1 MDNRKTQ
8 SEAHWFSVVQFLV
21 SSIGAVMLLG
31 STLIFMI
38 IVVTTG
44 ISDVPYIDT
53 TTTLLLATGTFF
65 AGVLLLPSGWYS
77 ALHLI
82 GKPKKVGSAN
92 PWFLPAI
99 LLFPLAVA
107 LGEWIIKSS
116 DAPWIL
122 LPPIHIMAVG
132 IPILWFLELG
142 RYKLPQFSSQ
152 RTWGIFGSGLVLAP
166 LLLMILE
173 LAALG
178 LIMGAIVIYVIQR
191 PDMSA
196 ELERLIY
203 RLSVAPQSPDIIA
216 RILLPALKNR
226 VVILGTLIFGA
237 IIVPLLE
244 ELIKPIG
251 VWMLVGQKPTP
262 SQGFVAGLLS
272 GAGYAMFENL
282 ALSASAGDA
291 WSMIMLAR
299 TGTSLIHIMTTG
311 LMGWSLALAWN
322 QGKHL
327 RLVLTYLGVVLIHG
341 LWNGLVLTF
350 TFASYSFIGGSF
362 PEPIMKVGKVAPYLL
377 VGLVSVAFILLI
389 VENLNLRRAII
400 SPASVDTQSNH
411 ISPTNKRSI
420 LN

>member
-1 MDNRKTQ
+1 
-8 SEAHWFSVVQFLV
+8 
-21 SSIGAVMLLG
+21 MLLG

-77 ALHLI
+77 AL
-82 GKPKKVGSAN
+82 
-92 PWFLPAI
+92 
-99 LLFPLAVA
+99 
-107 LGEWIIKSS
+107 
-116 DAPWIL
+116 
-122 LPPIHIMAVG
+122 
-132 IPILWFLELG
+132 
-142 RYKLPQFSSQ
+142 R
-152 RTWGIFGSGLVLAP
+152 
-166 LLLMILE
+166 
-173 LAALG
+173 
-178 LIMGAIVIYVIQR
+178 AIVIYVIQR

-203 RLSVAPQSPDIIA
+203 RLSVAPQSPDIIT
-216 RILLPALKNR
+216 RILLPTLKNR
-226 VVILGTLIFGA
+226 LVILGTLMFGA